1 MRAFRSLSPWVFSAL
16 LLAACGGGD
25 PSVPGTGSPSG
36 APTTKGSFTAVVSFG
51 DSLSDIGSYAP
62 ATSLAGAAG
71 TPPFFGGK
79 FTTNETSTGAPD
91 ANPLGK
97 VWVENVAAS
106 LGIVVTPA
114 EVGFAGSSVKCPA
127 AAVPALANSCTAY
140 GQGGSRVT
148 DPMGIGHNADGSGAL
163 TVPMVTQIANH
174 LARFGSFKA
183 TDLIVILAGDNEAF
197 TQLNIFGATAAQVQ
211 AQAAAG
217 QITADQANQLLF
229 QAQITA
235 QTAMKLAA
243 QELAGYIKTKIL
255 ANGGKYVAVF
265 NPIDLRIT
273 PFYAGLAAS
282 PATAPVAFVAS
293 GLVDTFDLWLRDGLT
308 GVPVQLIDL
317 NPAVRAIAANPAT
330 FGFTHAT
337 TPACDAAKIAAVTSG
352 AITDGSSLFC
362 NATPGAPYNGLRTGA
377 DVNTWLFADTV
388 HPTTGGH
395 VAFSTE
401 ILKQLQAAGWI

>member
-1 MRAFRSLSPWVFSAL
+1 MCIR
-16 LLAACGGGD
+16 
-25 PSVPGTGSPSG
+25 
-36 APTTKGSFTAVVSFG
+36 
-51 DSLSDIGSYAP
+51 DS
-62 ATSLAGAAG
+62 
-71 TPPFFGGK
+71 
-79 FTTNETSTGAPD
+79 
-91 ANPLGK
+91 
-97 VWVENVAAS
+97 
-106 LGIVVTPA
+106 
-114 EVGFAGSSVKCPA
+114 
-127 AAVPALANSCTAY
+127 SCTAY

-148 DPMGIGHNADGSGAL
+148 DPNGVNHSGGAL
-163 TVPMVTQIANH
+163 TVPVVTQIDNH

-317 NPAVRAIAANPAT
+317 NPAVR
-330 FGFTHAT
+330 
-337 TPACDAAKIAAVTSG
+337 
-352 AITDGSSLFC
+352 
-362 NATPGAPYNGLRTGA
+362 
-377 DVNTWLFADTV
+377 
-388 HPTTGGH
+388 
-395 VAFSTE
+395 E
-401 ILKQLQAAGWI
+401 